1 LRTDGYGGRTV
12 TKSVT
17 VFTNDPR
24 RPSERLKITG
34 NVEEYAVIEPQCV
47 RLIGPVGTPL
57 ESKITIVQKDRYPF
71 TVTGIRMRSGRYV
84 SAELREKAGGGYE
97 VTVVNRRTTTGIYYD
112 TVILTTDSAIR
123 QELMISVFGKII

>member
-1 LRTDGYGGRTV
+1 M
-12 TKSVT
+12 KSVT

-24 RPSERLKITG
+24 RPSMRLKITG
-34 NVEEYAVIEPQCV
+34 NVEEYAVIEPQRV
-47 RLIGPVGTPL
+47 RLIGPVGKPL
-57 ESKITIVQKDRYPF
+57 ESKITIVPKDRYPF